1 MALTKREQ
9 KLKQQRKRMREDK
22 KITRDAA
29 IICMNVLG
37 VVPVYVLMEQYG
49 WKRIRLSRFLKRYVK
64 IMDDVNDRKISPEA
78 LADEIFHQTGI
89 KHDNGHWTDTR
100 ARDGDD

>member
-9 KLKQQRKRMREDK
+9 KLKQQRKRMREDE
-22 KITRDAA
+22 KITQDAA

-37 VVPVYVLMEQYG
+37 VVPVYVMMEQYG

-64 IMDDVNDRKISPEA
+64 IMDDVNDRKISTKA
-78 LADEIFHQTGI
+78 LEEEIFRQTGLR
-89 KHDNGHWTDTR
+89 HEDGHWTDTR
-100 ARDGDD
+100 VK

>member
-9 KLKQQRKRMREDK
+9 KLKQQRKRMREDE

-37 VVPVYVLMEQYG
+37 VVPVYVMMEQYG

-64 IMDDVNDRKISPEA
+64 IMDDVNDRKISTKTLEE
-78 LADEIFHQTGI
+78 EIYRQTGLR
-89 KHDNGHWTDTR
+89 HENGHWTDTR
-100 ARDGDD
+100 VK